1 MCSNWMYLNKKI
13 IFLIIL
19 ITPFLS
25 LLLNVIYNIDNVF
38 AKKHNLYPHI
48 LSSQSIGQT
57 QSLNQN
63 LKCGSVG
70 NILPGSCTN
79 NSIQNQID
87 IGSNNGH

>member
-1 MCSNWMYLNKKI
+1 MYLNKRI

-25 LLLNVIYNIDNVF
+25 LLLNIVYNIDNIDNVF
-38 AKKHNLYPHI
+38 AKKHRLYPDI
-48 LSSQSIGQT
+48 SSSQSIGQT

-63 LKCGSVG
+63 LKCGSEG

-79 NSIQNQID
+79 NSIQNQIN
-87 IGSNNGH
+87 IGSNNGQ